1 MAASIA
7 VDMVEKV
14 FFELLQVAIG
24 TRMELSRIPSTEKWN
39 DLFLVAKKQA
49 LVGIAFKGIL
59 NLNGTMSGDNSQAP
73 NKDLSELL
81 YLQWLGLTAKIQQK
95 NKTMCSL
102 CETVCKDFLHDGFRT
117 MVLKGQSNLA
127 HYPEDLAEFRT
138 SGDIDLYAWPIEPEG
153 IEIAVADLDGK
164 GAHYEKYH
172 GWRAVVEYTKSCLR
186 TANQSDDV
194 EIVYHHMDMPG
205 VYPCDVEVH
214 FRPSWMYNPWYNRRV
229 QRWFE
234 EQRDEAV
241 RQITVDG
248 HTFAVPSVSFDAIY
262 QLMHIYRHLFIE
274 GIGLRQLLDY
284 YFVLRALHVEQNDF
298 SDRTPSMAQWAEGM
312 GQATMS
318 NAEIMHQLSRF
329 GMKKFAGAVMWV
341 MQEVFAMPTL
351 YMLCEPNEKEGRHL
365 LNEIMI
371 AGNFGKHDDRISAT
385 SATKFG
391 SLIRRH
397 AQTSRFFWS
406 YPSEAIWEL
415 PFRGWQYLWKRW
427 HGWR

>member
-1 MAASIA
+1 MNS
-7 VDMVEKV
+7 

-24 TRMELSRIPSTEKWN
+24 SRRSLSVNPNSEEWEQ
-39 DLFLVAKKQA
+39 LFFLSKKHA
-49 LVGIAFKGIL
+49 LVGICFKGVSAL
-59 NLNGTMSGDNSQAP
+59 RNNRNYDNEFKGLDNLDDNT
-73 NKDLSELL
+73 
-81 YLQWLGLTAKIQQK
+81 YLKWLGLTVKIQQK

-229 QRWFE
+229 QHWLE

-248 HTFAVPSVSFDAIY
+248 HTFTVPSISFDAIY

-284 YFVLRALHVEQNDF
+284 YFVLRALHIEQSVF
-298 SDRTPSMAQWAEGM
+298 PDRKTSMDQWAEGM
-312 GQATMS
+312 GAAKMS

-341 MQEVFAMPTL
+341 MQEVFAIPKI

-385 SATKFG
+385 SATKLG

-427 HGWR
+427 YGWK